1 MIRSQRALAGAVA
14 TVALLALAAPPAR
27 AEGGALVI
35 VPNRT
40 TLVLLAVFVVLVPVV
55 NRLLL
60 APLMGVLDE
69 RESRIEGAR
78 RRAAEL
84 AEQAS
89 ALVARHDAAVREAR
103 EISNAEHAR
112 TVEEARR
119 SQHATV
125 AEARRLAE
133 GEVAGARSRVA
144 AAVESARGALR
155 GEARALAGEMAERLL
170 GRRLA

>member
-1 MIRSQRALAGAVA
+1 MIRSQRALAGAVPP
-14 TVALLALAAPPAR
+14 VALLALAAPPAR
-27 AEGGALVI
+27 AEGGPLVI

-40 TLVLLAVFVVLVPVV
+40 ALVLLAVFVVLVPVV

-89 ALVARHDAAVREAR
+89 ALVARHDAAVRGAR
-103 EISNAEHAR
+103 GISNVEHAR
-112 TVEEARR
+112 TGEEARR
-119 SQHATV
+119 PPHATP
-125 AEARRLAE
+125 AEARR
-133 GEVAGARSRVA
+133 VAGGEGAGAGRRGA
-144 AAVESARGALR
+144 AA
-155 GEARALAGEMAERLL
+155 
-170 GRRLA
+170 GR